1 MEPEPI
7 LQTLSMRQDFNL
19 DGDSSPLQGTMN
31 TLIQTNRF
39 SGKFKG
45 IFKGGW
51 ERKKQTTKKNGVSGE
66 TLINPH
72 GGMKRTCEH

>member
-39 SGKFKG
+39 TPRENLRACLREVGKEKN
-45 IFKGGW
+45 KQ
-51 ERKKQTTKKNGVSGE
+51 KKTEYLEK
-66 TLINPH
+66 P
-72 GGMKRTCEH
+72 

>member
-39 SGKFKG
+39 TPRENLRAYLREVGKEKN
-45 IFKGGW
+45 KQ
-51 ERKKQTTKKNGVSGE
+51 KKKRSIWRNLDKPTRRHEKN
-66 TLINPH
+66 
-72 GGMKRTCEH
+72 M